1 MSQIQLEPF
10 TSADFDQFIGW
21 ITSEKALIQFAG
33 PTFQYPVTREQ
44 LEKHIASESRAIFR
58 VRNITHNSIVGHA
71 EMIVNKDNESGR
83 LALVL
88 IGDPDMR
95 GKGLGKELIRELLSL
110 GFNKMNLHRLELN
123 VYAFNHSAIACY
135 QQVGF
140 RIEGILRENQR
151 VGNQFWSTIV
161 MSILKNEWESQL

>member
-10 TSADFDQFIGW
+10 TSTDFNQFIGW

-33 PTFQYPVTREQ
+33 STFQYPVTREQ
-44 LEKHIASESRAIFR
+44 LEKHIVSESREIFR
-58 VRNITHNSIVGHA
+58 VRHITHNSIVGHA
-71 EMIVNKDNESGR
+71 EMVVNQSNEGAR
-83 LALVL
+83 LALIL
-88 IGDPDMR
+88 IGDPSMR

-110 GFNKMNLHRLELN
+110 GFNKMNLHRIELN
-123 VYAFNHSAIACY
+123 VYDFNHLAITCY
-135 QQVGF
+135 QQAGF

-161 MSILKNEWESQL
+161 MSILKNEWECQL

>member
-10 TSADFDQFIGW
+10 TSVDFDQFIGW

-33 PTFQYPVTREQ
+33 PTFHYPLTREQ
-44 LEKHIASESRAIFR
+44 LEMHISSESREIFR
-58 VRNITHNSIVGHA
+58 VRHSTQNCIIGHA
-71 EMIVNKDNESGR
+71 EMVVNKRNESAR
-83 LALVL
+83 LALIL
-88 IGDPDMR
+88 IGDPNMR

-123 VYAFNHSAIACY
+123 VYDFNQSAIACY
-135 QQVGF
+135 QQAGF